1 MKRGE
6 LNDPHRIKS
15 YCLMSIEKMSIEK
28 IDRVSKFMINSFTQK
43 QKPEQWND
51 GMMGFKHI

>member
-1 MKRGE
+1 
-6 LNDPHRIKS
+6 
-15 YCLMSIEKMSIEK
+15 MSIEKMSIEK

-43 QKPEQWND
+43 HRNQKPEQWND

>member
-1 MKRGE
+1 
-6 LNDPHRIKS
+6 
-15 YCLMSIEKMSIEK
+15 MSIEK

-43 QKPEQWND
+43 PEQWND

>member
-15 YCLMSIEKMSIEK
+15 YCLMSIEK

-43 QKPEQWND
+43 PE
-51 GMMGFKHI
+51 

>member
-15 YCLMSIEKMSIEK
+15 YCLMSIEK
-28 IDRVSKFMINSFTQK
+28 IDRLSQDVINR
-43 QKPEQWND
+43 
-51 GMMGFKHI
+51 FKGKGKLE